1 MFRREKLEVYT
12 TIPGQLL
19 LMANTSVTDFKALVP
34 FDHAAEP
41 DNQKT
46 ANIVV
51 NMKSY

>member
-1 MFRREKLEVYT
+1 MFRREKPEVNT
-12 TIPGQLL
+12 GIPRQLL
-19 LMANTSVTDFKALVP
+19 LMADTSVTDFKALVP